1 MAQTSVSSLQK
12 QAISLTNKLGG
23 LIKTKSAQ
31 GVDTSA
37 AQKVYNKSVSM
48 NTQGKAE
55 GSKAYKGSSYEQ
67 AYNNSVIPVTA
78 LNTTTTPVTLP
89 NIPKVTD
96 PGAINLTGSP
106 DLTSFGYS
114 TKDNQF
120 VYDPKASE
128 SENAVNQS
136 TQNQM
141 QLLLQSFGLQGEQ
154 GSKAGLYEDTYGVS
168 DRQAKRDY
176 EAGRRDVSNYTSQ
189 LNNIVAKAQAES
201 LGLEGQ
207 GRGITESIIGGQQ
220 AQINREAAIQ
230 ALPIQAQLASSQA
243 NLEEATRHL
252 DNLFKLKSE
261 DADAKYKRQS
271 DMVQAVLGVA
281 SQGQQNLLTA
291 KLADIGER
299 KKTADANRAL
309 VNEYANMAKQSGQNN
324 LITGF
329 TSLDVNAPDFAQKFG
344 AMQAKVIDTTSALQ
358 RESLRANI
366 AQSYSAIETD
376 RLQQQKLLA
385 ELNPSN
391 DESVNSDL
399 ASYAQQYADTGKL
412 PSVTELKNSNITA
425 SHVTSYAKQVP
436 KANGVILS
444 SNTGIKSSAI
454 SPAQEDGINALY
466 DIKKKVADL
475 KVLDNERQKGLL
487 SATVGKIF
495 GSDDQ
500 QRYMDLRGEIV
511 DLLARARTG
520 AALSTQEEKF
530 YSDQLPG
537 RIGQVGVIPG
547 TGAGLFGVNTQERI
561 TNFETK
567 IQGTLDTK
575 LSGNGLV
582 IQGYST
588 INVPAIGKK
597 TVGEIIDIGGTQY
610 RVLADGTLTDII

>member
-1 MAQTSVSSLQK
+1 MAHSRTKTSNKPSLKSKGAGYSTTNRKGETTYYKSSK
-12 QAISLTNKLGG
+12 DAPGYS
-23 LIKTKSAQ
+23 
-31 GVDTSA
+31 DTFEGKGTSSKGNA
-37 AQKVYNKSVSM
+37 PIAKVNATG
-48 NTQGKAE
+48 NA
-55 GSKAYKGSSYEQ
+55 
-67 AYNNSVIPVTA
+67 IPVTE

-89 NIPKVTD
+89 NMPKVTD

-106 DLTSFGYS
+106 DLTSLGYS

-154 GSKAGLYEDTYGVS
+154 ESKADLYEDTYGVS

-252 DNLFKLKSE
+252 DNLFKLKSQ

-309 VNEYANMAKQSGQNN
+309 VNEYAKMAIQSGQSN

-358 RESLRANI
+358 RDALRAQI
-366 AQSYSAIETD
+366 ASSNRANQPSTARDTQFNANGDLVDMQTGQIISSAGGAGSTAATQKSLDQISFLQRTINDATGLVDASGPNMISQGLGNFFVGNTRAKQLANKLDTLKTNLLTLNSDPALKKFFGPQMTEKDTQLLMSAGSTLNAYSASEAD
-376 RLQQQKLLA
+376 NRA
-385 ELNPSN
+385 ELTRYS
-391 DESVNSDL
+391 
-399 ASYAQQYADTGKL
+399 
-412 PSVTELKNSNITA
+412 ELLNRMQTA
-425 SHVTSYAKQVP
+425 IQ
-436 KANGVILS
+436 NGGM
-444 SNTGIKSSAI
+444 TFGI
-454 SPAQEDGINALY
+454 
-466 DIKKKVADL
+466 
-475 KVLDNERQKGLL
+475 VL
-487 SATVGKIF
+487 
-495 GSDDQ
+495 
-500 QRYMDLRGEIV
+500 
-511 DLLARARTG
+511 TG
-520 AALSTQEEKF
+520 ADGLQ
-530 YSDQLPG
+530 YQISD
-537 RIGQVGVIPG
+537 
-547 TGAGLFGVNTQERI
+547 
-561 TNFETK
+561 
-567 IQGTLDTK
+567 
-575 LSGNGLV
+575 
-582 IQGYST
+582 
-588 INVPAIGKK
+588 
-597 TVGEIIDIGGTQY
+597 
-610 RVLADGTLTDII
+610 